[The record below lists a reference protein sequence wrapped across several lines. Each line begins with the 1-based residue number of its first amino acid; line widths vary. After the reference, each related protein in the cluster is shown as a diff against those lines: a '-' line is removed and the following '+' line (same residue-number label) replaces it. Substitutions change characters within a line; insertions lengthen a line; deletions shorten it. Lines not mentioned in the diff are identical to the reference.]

1 MWEHNISVSGGNE
14 KLNYYLSG
22 NTVDQTGIFRQNP
35 DKYKVYNFRSKI
47 SARIAPM
54 PSKTAELLNE
64 VRYTALPSGLMG
76 TKLASA

>member
-47 SARIAPM
+47 SAKITPRLTI
-54 PSKTAELLNE
+54 STIIIVTLIRDYRVLITTSIL
-64 VRYTALPSGLMG
+64 R
-76 TKLASA
+76 